1 MALELPLSLSMKHF
15 LQFKKRNKKLSLIL
29 LGFASISLFFNN
41 CAQPGDIQLTTD
53 LSKAAK
59 APTPGNTD
67 STDDTDPS
75 MPNTGGQMPDGGN
88 GSPGTNPSN
97 PVTNLKYKQVSD
109 VLDVKSST
117 NNKVDIL
124 IVIDNSG
131 SMSYEQAEMAKR
143 FAGFVDSLNGLDWQL
158 GITTTDVTTD
168 KVFSDGKLLAFA
180 ENKYKLTS
188 GDDIAAAKDL
198 FGKTIQRAK
207 SEGSG
212 SEQGTRAVYRSVER
226 AFDSANDITKNAE
239 LFRDG
244 ASLAVVIVSDAD
256 ESPFING
263 GAVASNDPV
272 NLLALLKE
280 KWPQKLA
287 TFHSIVVKSDDVNCL
302 YDKNSMNEGY
312 GKTYEYLSKQ
322 TSGIV
327 GSVCELDYSSQL
339 RIMGQ
344 DIKDKVNSI
353 KLSCAPVDSDKD
365 GMLNFSLKDSQ
376 GQSVTNLNINADVV
390 SIMEYLAV
398 GKYSLEYTCVDQA
411 N

>member
-1 MALELPLSLSMKHF
+1 MKHF
-15 LQFKKRNKKLSLIL
+15 LKFKKRDKKLSLIL
-29 LGFASISLFFNN
+29 IGFASISLFFNN
-41 CAQPGDIQLTTD
+41 CAQPGDIQLSTD
-53 LSKAAK
+53 LSKASK
-59 APTPGNTD
+59 APVPGNTD
-67 STDDTDPS
+67 NTDTSEPAVGS
-75 MPNTGGQMPDGGN
+75 QPPVVVIPPATGSQPPAGNT
-88 GSPGTNPSN
+88 SN
-97 PVTNLKYKQVSD
+97 PYMGTKYKSVSD

-131 SMSYEQAEMAKR
+131 SMAYEQAEMAKR
-143 FAGFVDSLNGLDWQL
+143 FSGFVDSLNGLDWQL

-168 KVFSDGKLLAFA
+168 KVFSDGKLLAFDV
-180 ENKYKLTS
+180 NKYKLS
-188 GDDIAAAKDL
+188 SADNINVAKDL

-207 SEGSG
+207 NEGSG
-212 SEQGTRAVYRSVER
+212 SEQGTRAVYRAVER
-226 AFDSANDITKNAE
+226 AFNSANDATKNAE

-244 ASLAVVIVSDAD
+244 ASLAVVVVSDAD
-256 ESPFING
+256 ETPFNS
-263 GAVASNDPV
+263 GAVAANDPA
-272 NLLALLKE
+272 NLLALLKN
-280 KWPQKLA
+280 KWSQKLV
-287 TFHSIVVKSDDVNCL
+287 TFHSIIVKSGDSNCL
-302 YDKNSMNEGY
+302 NDRTSDNEGY
-312 GKTYEYLSKQ
+312 GKTYEYLSQQ

-376 GQSVTNLNINADVV
+376 GQAVTNLNINGDVV